1 MATMVIFRQ
10 NWSLVM
16 TGYDDGPGV
25 GTRGEG
31 DKLQEVRRS
40 ESSSKLRGGRTWHSS
55 RYRGDTTSDN
65 L

>member
-25 GTRGEG
+25 GTGG
-31 DKLQEVRRS
+31 GGGQITRS
-40 ESSSKLRGGRTWHSS
+40 KEI
-55 RYRGDTTSDN
+55 
-65 L
+65 